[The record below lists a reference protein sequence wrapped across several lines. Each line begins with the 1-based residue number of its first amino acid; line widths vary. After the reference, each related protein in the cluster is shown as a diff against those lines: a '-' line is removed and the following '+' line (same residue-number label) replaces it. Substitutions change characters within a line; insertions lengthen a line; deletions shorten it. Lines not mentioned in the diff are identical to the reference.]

1 MLMLKQSVNLSMC
14 AVLIPI
20 LEDWSSLAS
29 FVQMGPCSIRS
40 ILFVNIGSMLTAP
53 VLSHSSTSMKTL
65 EIFLKI
71 LQLQMH
77 HLLFQDM
84 LHQHQH
90 LQGHIPNQHQPHLI
104 LTPLRHLQ
112 QMNTLLHQIPPYQTM
127 KRSLNTVHPR
137 EQEDS
142 ERASQIETKAANV
155 LSAQYNPSLIQD
167 HLPSSIGKEKV
178 QMKREIVVFRSPH
191 HPMQDQQIHLEPM

>member
-1 MLMLKQSVNLSMC
+1 
-14 AVLIPI
+14 
-20 LEDWSSLAS
+20 
-29 FVQMGPCSIRS
+29 
-40 ILFVNIGSMLTAP
+40 
-53 VLSHSSTSMKTL
+53 
-65 EIFLKI
+65 
-71 LQLQMH
+71 MH

-104 LTPLRHLQ
+104 LTPHQHLQ
-112 QMNTLLHQIPPYQTM
+112 QMNTLLRQIPPFQTM
-127 KRSLNTVHPR
+127 IFNLNIVHPR

-142 ERASQIETKAANV
+142 GRASQIETKAANV

-167 HLPSSIGKEKV
+167 HLPSSIGKERV

-191 HPMQDQQIHLEPM
+191 HPMQDQQLHLEPI